1 MKNILAFALVA
12 LAAGCASPEGRG
24 LVPGQSS
31 LAEVAA
37 SMGPAADKRPAPG
50 GETVYYYPR
59 LPWGYATYAARIA
72 PDGRLVALEQRLT
85 LENTE
90 QLKVGA
96 TRASEVLDLLG
107 PPFEPM
113 HQRLSGKDLW
123 TYPMRI
129 PGYPTPRWFLVQIS
143 PEGVLSEKYFIDDP
157 NWARPDSPGLRR

>member
-1 MKNILAFALVA
+1 MKQIIALA
-12 LAAGCASPEGRG
+12 LAALVVGCATEGRG
-24 LVPGQSS
+24 LVPGQST
-31 LAEVAA
+31 AA
-37 SMGPAADKRPAPG
+37 DVEARMGPAADKRPAPG

-72 PDGRLVALEQRLT
+72 PDGRLVAIEQRLT
-85 LENTE
+85 EENTE

-96 TRASEVLDLLG
+96 TRAEQVRDLLG

-129 PGYPTPRWFLVQIS
+129 PGYPTPRWFLVQLS
-143 PEGVLSEKYFIDDP
+143 PEGVLTEKYFIDDP
-157 NWARPDSPGLRR
+157 NWSRPDSRLR

>member
-1 MKNILAFALVA
+1 MKQIIALA
-12 LAAGCASPEGRG
+12 LAALVVGCASEGRG
-24 LVPGQSS
+24 LVPGQST
-31 LAEVAA
+31 AA
-37 SMGPAADKRPAPG
+37 DVEARMGPAAEKRPAPG

-72 PDGRLVALEQRLT
+72 PDGRLVAIEQRLT
-85 LENTE
+85 EENTE
-90 QLKVGA
+90 LLKVGA
-96 TRASEVLDLLG
+96 TRAEQVRDLLG

-143 PEGVLSEKYFIDDP
+143 PEGVLTEKYFIDDP
-157 NWARPDSPGLRR
+157 NYARPGSLRPH

>member
-1 MKNILAFALVA
+1 MV
-12 LAAGCASPEGRG
+12 AGCASEGRG
-24 LVPGQSS
+24 LVPGQST
-31 LAEVAA
+31 AA
-37 SMGPAADKRPAPG
+37 DVEARMGVPADKRPAAG
-50 GETVYYYPR
+50 GETVYFYPR

-96 TRASEVLDLLG
+96 TRAEQVLDLLG
-107 PPFEPM
+107 PPHEPM
-113 HQRLSGKDLW
+113 HQKLSGKELW

-143 PEGVLSEKYFIDDP
+143 PEGVLTEKYFIDDP
-157 NWARPDSPGLRR
+157 NWARQDSPGLRH

>member
-1 MKNILAFALVA
+1 MKQIIA
-12 LAAGCASPEGRG
+12 LALATLAVGCATEGRG
-24 LVPGQSS
+24 LVPGKSTA
-31 LAEVAA
+31 AEVEAR
-37 SMGPAADKRPAPG
+37 MGPAAEKRPAPG

-72 PDGRLVALEQRLT
+72 PDGRLVAIEQRLT
-85 LENTE
+85 EENTE

-96 TRASEVLDLLG
+96 TRAEQVRDLLG

-143 PEGVLSEKYFIDDP
+143 PEGVLTEKYFIDDP
-157 NWARPDSPGLRR
+157 NYSRPGSLRPH

>member
-1 MKNILAFALVA
+1 MKQIIALA
-12 LAAGCASPEGRG
+12 LAALAVGCATEDRG
-24 LVPGQSS
+24 LVPGQSTA
-31 LAEVAA
+31 AEVEAR
-37 SMGPAADKRPAPG
+37 MGPAADKRPAPG

-72 PDGRLVALEQRLT
+72 PDGRLVAVEQRLT

-96 TRASEVLDLLG
+96 TRAEQVRDLLG

-129 PGYPTPRWFLVQIS
+129 SGYPTPRWFLVQIS
-143 PEGVLSEKYFIDDP
+143 PEGVLTEKYFIDDP
-157 NWARPDSPGLRR
+157 NYAHPGSLRPH

>member
-1 MKNILAFALVA
+1 MKRILALVVAA
-12 LAAGCASPEGRG
+12 LAAACASSGGGG

-31 LAEVAA
+31 AAEVEAR
-37 SMGPAADKRPAPG
+37 MGPAADKRTAAG

-72 PDGRLVALEQRLT
+72 PDGTLVALEQRLT

-113 HQRLSGKDLW
+113 HQRLSGKDIW

-129 PGYPTPRWFLVQIS
+129 PGYPTPRWFLAHIS

>member
-1 MKNILAFALVA
+1 MKQIIALA
-12 LAAGCASPEGRG
+12 LAALVVGCASEGRG
-24 LVPGQSS
+24 LVPGQST
-31 LAEVAA
+31 AA
-37 SMGPAADKRPAPG
+37 DVEARMGPAAEKRPAPG

-59 LPWGYATYAARIA
+59 LPWGYATYAARIG
-72 PDGRLVALEQRLT
+72 PDGRLVAIEQRLT
-85 LENTE
+85 EENTE

-96 TRASEVLDLLG
+96 TRAEQVRDLLG

-129 PGYPTPRWFLVQIS
+129 PGYPTPRWFLVQIT

-157 NWARPDSPGLRR
+157 QWVQRDSPRHR

>member
-1 MKNILAFALVA
+1 MKQIIALA
-12 LAAGCASPEGRG
+12 LAALVVGCATEGRG
-24 LVPGQSS
+24 LVPGQST
-31 LAEVAA
+31 AA
-37 SMGPAADKRPAPG
+37 DVEARMGPAADKRPAPG

-72 PDGRLVALEQRLT
+72 PDGRLVAIEQRLT
-85 LENTE
+85 EENTE

-96 TRASEVLDLLG
+96 TRAEQVRDLLG

-143 PEGVLSEKYFIDDP
+143 PEGVLTEKYFIDDTNYAHP
-157 NWARPDSPGLRR
+157 GSLRPH

>member
-1 MKNILAFALVA
+1 MKQIIALA
-12 LAAGCASPEGRG
+12 LAALVVGCASEGRG
-24 LVPGQSS
+24 LVPGQST
-31 LAEVAA
+31 AA
-37 SMGPAADKRPAPG
+37 DVEARMGPAAEKRPAPG

-72 PDGRLVALEQRLT
+72 SDGRLVAIEQRLT
-85 LENTE
+85 EENTE

-96 TRASEVLDLLG
+96 TRAEQVRDLLG

-143 PEGVLSEKYFIDDP
+143 PEGVLTEKYFIDDP
-157 NWARPDSPGLRR
+157 NYTHPGTLRPH

>member
-1 MKNILAFALVA
+1 MA
-12 LAAGCASPEGRG
+12 LAVLAVGCATEGRG
-24 LVPGQSS
+24 LVAGQST
-31 LAEVAA
+31 AA
-37 SMGPAADKRPAPG
+37 DVEAGMGPAADKRPAPG

-96 TRASEVLDLLG
+96 TRAEQVRDLLG

-113 HQRLSGKDLW
+113 HQRLSGNDLW

-143 PEGVLSEKYFIDDP
+143 PEGVLTEKYFIDDP
-157 NWARPDSPGLRR
+157 NWTRPDSRLR

>member
-1 MKNILAFALVA
+1 MKQIIA
-12 LAAGCASPEGRG
+12 LAVAAVVVGCACEGRG
-24 LVPGQSS
+24 LVPGLSS
-31 LAEVAA
+31 AA
-37 SMGPAADKRPAPG
+37 DVEARMGRAADKRPAPG

-72 PDGRLVALEQRLT
+72 SDGRLVAIEQRLT
-85 LENTE
+85 EENTE

-96 TRASEVLDLLG
+96 TRAEQVRDLLG

-143 PEGVLSEKYFIDDP
+143 PEGVLTEKYFIDDP
-157 NWARPDSPGLRR
+157 NYTHPGTLRPH

>member
-1 MKNILAFALVA
+1 MKQIIALA
-12 LAAGCASPEGRG
+12 LAALVVGCASEGRG
-24 LVPGQSS
+24 LVPGQST
-31 LAEVAA
+31 
-37 SMGPAADKRPAPG
+37 AADVEARMGRAAEKRPAPG
-50 GETVYYYPR
+50 GETVYYYPQ

-72 PDGRLVALEQRLT
+72 SDGRLVAIEQRLT
-85 LENTE
+85 EENTE

-96 TRASEVLDLLG
+96 TRAEQVRDLLG

-143 PEGVLSEKYFIDDP
+143 PEGVLTEKYFIDDP
-157 NWARPDSPGLRR
+157 NYSRPGTLHPH

>member
-1 MKNILAFALVA
+1 MKQIIAVA
-12 LAAGCASPEGRG
+12 LAAVAVGCATEGRG
-24 LVPGQSS
+24 LVPGRSTA
-31 LAEVAA
+31 AEVEAR
-37 SMGPAADKRPAPG
+37 MGQAADKRPAPG

-96 TRASEVLDLLG
+96 TRAEQVRDLLG

-113 HQRLSGKDLW
+113 HQKLSGKDLW

-129 PGYPTPRWFLVQIS
+129 PGYPTPRWFLVQLS
-143 PEGVLSEKYFIDDP
+143 PEGVLTEKYFIDDP
-157 NWARPDSPGLRR
+157 NWARPDSRLR

>member
-1 MKNILAFALVA
+1 VRQILALAVAALVV
-12 LAAGCASPEGRG
+12 GCASEGRG
-24 LVPGQSS
+24 LVPGQSTA
-31 LAEVAA
+31 AEVEAR
-37 SMGPAADKRPAPG
+37 MGPAADKRPAPG

-85 LENTE
+85 LENAE

-96 TRASEVLDLLG
+96 TRAEQVRDLLG

-123 TYPMRI
+123 TYPMRV

-143 PEGVLSEKYFIDDP
+143 PEGVLAEKYFIDDP
-157 NWARPDSPGLRR
+157 NWAHPGSLRHH

>member
-1 MKNILAFALVA
+1 MKQIIALA
-12 LAAGCASPEGRG
+12 LAALAVGCATEGRG
-24 LVPGQSS
+24 LVPGQST
-31 LAEVAA
+31 AA
-37 SMGPAADKRPAPG
+37 DVEARMGPAAEKRPAPG

-72 PDGRLVALEQRLT
+72 SDGRLVAIEQRLT
-85 LENTE
+85 EENTE

-96 TRASEVLDLLG
+96 TRAEQVRDLLG

-143 PEGVLSEKYFIDDP
+143 PEGVLTEKYFIDDP
-157 NWARPDSPGLRR
+157 NYTHPGTLRPH

>member
-1 MKNILAFALVA
+1 MKQIIAIA
-12 LAAGCASPEGRG
+12 LAVLAVGCATAGRG
-24 LVPGQSS
+24 LVAGQSTA
-31 LAEVAA
+31 AEVEAR
-37 SMGPAADKRPAPG
+37 MGPAADKRPAPG

-72 PDGRLVALEQRLT
+72 PDGRLVAIEQRLT
-85 LENTE
+85 EENTE

-96 TRASEVLDLLG
+96 TRAEQVRDLLG

-143 PEGVLSEKYFIDDP
+143 PEGVLTEKYFIDDP
-157 NWARPDSPGLRR
+157 NYAHPGSLRPH